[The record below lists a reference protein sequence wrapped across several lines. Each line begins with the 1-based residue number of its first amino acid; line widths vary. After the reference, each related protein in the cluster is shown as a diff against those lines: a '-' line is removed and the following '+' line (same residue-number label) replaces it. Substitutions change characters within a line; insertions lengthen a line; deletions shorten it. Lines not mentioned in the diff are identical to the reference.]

1 MDFVVPRH
9 KVPNIFIH
17 AHDEWRYCLLVP
29 PTTKES
35 EMVIDG
41 NAAGPL
47 LEQFK
52 LAQDAEG
59 DAVTALHN
67 ALKAGIRDDVTLMA
81 LTDHMTEMHNKKMDI
96 WDQLQQFRL
105 DK

>member
-1 MDFVVPRH
+1 
-9 KVPNIFIH
+9 
-17 AHDEWRYCLLVP
+17 
-29 PTTKES
+29 
-35 EMVIDG
+35 MVIDG

-52 LAQDAEG
+52 VAQEVEG
-59 DAVTALHN
+59 TAVTALHD
-67 ALKAGIRDDVTLMA
+67 ALKAGIRDDETLMA
-81 LTDHMTEMHNKKMDI
+81 LTDRMTETHNKKMDI